1 MRISSSVFN
10 FKNICKTLSKNHQ
23 QHFCVLWRTTDV
35 FNKVK
40 IGPRKL
46 HKASELPLLQDLNI
60 TEDVHFLNW
69 VIYCGIM
76 YRQMFFVCFGIVN
89 DLPIFWQ
96 IKFVVCT
103 EGDIFLILSE

>member
-1 MRISSSVFN
+1 M
-10 FKNICKTLSKNHQ
+10 
-23 QHFCVLWRTTDV
+23 
-35 FNKVK
+35 
-40 IGPRKL
+40 
-46 HKASELPLLQDLNI
+46 LQDLNI

-103 EGDIFLILSE
+103 EGDIFLILSEWQTLLFSEQFQAYNVCVLTEEHNIICNKRIDLPSRYNM